1 MKEIYKKFNSFVGLR
16 IKNKFNIQNFLDNLQ
31 LHLNDKKNSLNLSQN
46 EIQILEYI
54 KKDLFESGTKKRPK
68 FKLTPNVVKEIESL
82 NFVDIP
88 RYLVHR
94 YRYEIYPQLK
104 IFDDFPPY

>member
-31 LHLNDKKNSLNLSQN
+31 LHLNDKKNSLNLSQY

-54 KKDLFESGTKKRPK
+54 KKEYKR
-68 FKLTPNVVKEIESL
+68 
-82 NFVDIP
+82 
-88 RYLVHR
+88 
-94 YRYEIYPQLK
+94 
-104 IFDDFPPY
+104 

>member
-16 IKNKFNIQNFLDNLQ
+16 IRNKFNIQNVLDNLQ

-54 KKDLFESGTKKRPK
+54 KKDLFESGTKKK
-68 FKLTPNVVKEIESL
+68 T
-82 NFVDIP
+82 
-88 RYLVHR
+88 
-94 YRYEIYPQLK
+94 
-104 IFDDFPPY
+104 